1 MMVKVVNYNMQ
12 ETVYITITG
21 MHCPDCPKKVERSL
35 TKLNGVTEVNVNYQ
49 TESGNVT
56 FHNQVTNISEIINR
70 IKKMGFEAK
79 LVRSESEATIQ
90 SN

>member
-1 MMVKVVNYNMQ
+1 
-12 ETVYITITG
+12 

-56 FHNQVTNISEIINR
+56 FHNQVTNIAEIINR
-70 IKKMGFEAK
+70 INKMGFEAK

>member
-1 MMVKVVNYNMQ
+1 MQ
-12 ETVYITITG
+12 EIAYITITG

-49 TESGNVT
+49 TESGSVT
-56 FHNQVTNISEIINR
+56 FYRQVTNISEIINR

-79 LVRSESEATIQ
+79 FVRSESKTTIH